1 MGLTQWASKLQIP
14 LYSLFSI
21 KLRTGTGA
29 AGTGPFPST
38 PNPRATP
45 SGCHQNFFVDGK
57 ARPGVREPNEGVTI
71 THRGGSVSLWPSK
84 HRQKQ
89 AVTSARPG
97 SQTTLLRLWLG
108 AVMWPWHIPAHQC
121 QSDLENTG
129 DRSRG
134 SSRSLASV
142 ECLPVVH
149 RLVVGTLLPSSD
161 TACPMALVLWPKWLL
176 RRRRRKQKHLLMT
189 PAFITSLARQHMI
202 IFPAGW
208 WLVAQA
214 VLLTLV
220 RAVSQEVSKAP
231 ASTKGSKCSCMGRNS
246 TDQTEMSS
254 ASSWNEHQK

>member
-1 MGLTQWASKLQIP
+1 M
-14 LYSLFSI
+14 
-21 KLRTGTGA
+21 
-29 AGTGPFPST
+29 
-38 PNPRATP
+38 
-45 SGCHQNFFVDGK
+45 
-57 ARPGVREPNEGVTI
+57 REPNECVTI
-71 THRGGSVSLWPSK
+71 THGGGSVSLWPSK

-89 AVTSARPG
+89 AVQWHQHVLAAQPPSWDSAGCCGVAMAHPC
-97 SQTTLLRLWLG
+97 T
-108 AVMWPWHIPAHQC
+108 PW

-129 DRSRG
+129 NRSRG
-134 SSRSLASV
+134 SSRSLAGV

-149 RLVVGTLLPSSD
+149 RLVVGSLLPSSD
-161 TACPMALVLWPKWLL
+161 SACPMALVLWPKWLL

-231 ASTKGSKCSCMGRNS
+231 ASTKGSKCSCTGGNS

-254 ASSWNEHQK
+254 TSSWNEPPK